1 MDRRMFLGTL
11 AGGLLAAPLAAEAQQ
26 PRVYRV
32 GVIVQGGTYLGAVEG
47 LRKGLAE
54 MGFEEGKQF
63 ILHVRD
69 GSGDLKV
76 VEQAAGDLE
85 RENVT

>member
-1 MDRRMFLGTL
+1 MRCRPVVL
-11 AGGLLAAPLAAEAQQ
+11 ALLFILGLLAAPLAAEAQQ

-32 GVIVQGGTYLGAVEG
+32 GVIVQGGPYLGAVDG

-54 MGFEEGKQF
+54 LGLEEGKEL

-69 GSGDLKV
+69 GRRS
-76 VEQAAGDLE
+76 
-85 RENVT
+85 T